1 MDKKLNDFLPDAS
14 APDQQF
20 VAVGMHHDCDYML
33 LDSVDI
39 RSLLHLRK
47 PFSHKGTYGHA
58 LLIAG
63 GTLTM
68 GAALLASKGCLY
80 AGAGLTTS
88 AIPAGGLV
96 ALNTALPEVMYVEK
110 AQLLS
115 EGSFDKYNAIAIGP
129 GIDDGEDN
137 LRLLDNLI
145 SSNLKLII
153 DADGLNLL
161 SNHHKLLSGLTADSI
176 LTPHVKE
183 FDRLFG
189 PHKTWWDR
197 LQTAKEEAWNRKLI
211 IVLKNQYTF
220 IVDQEGRV
228 YINSTGNPAMAQGG
242 MGDVLTGMI
251 AAYVA
256 QGYVAQEAAILACYL
271 HGRSGD
277 KLAETHFNVTASQV
291 AEAVPVILKS
301 LISG

>member
-14 APDQQF
+14 GPDQQF
-20 VAVGMHHDCDYML
+20 VAVGMHELCDYTL
-33 LDSVDI
+33 LDSTDI

-68 GAALLASKGCLY
+68 GAALLVSKGCLY
-80 AGAGLTTS
+80 AGAGLTTA
-88 AIPAGGLV
+88 AIPSGGLI
-96 ALNTALPEVMYVEK
+96 ALNSALPEVMYVEK
-110 AQLLS
+110 EQLLAES
-115 EGSFDKYNAIAIGP
+115 NSNQYNAIAIGP

-137 LRLLDNLI
+137 LRLLDHLI
-145 SSNLKLII
+145 SAKRQLIV

-189 PHKTWWDR
+189 PHETWWDR
-197 LQTAKEEAWNRKLI
+197 LQTARKEALNRKLV
-211 IVLKNQYTF
+211 IVLKNQFTF

-242 MGDVLTGMI
+242 MGDVLTGII

-256 QGYVAQEAAILACYL
+256 QGYVAKEAAILACYL
-271 HGRSGD
+271 HGKSGD
-277 KLAETHFNVTASQV
+277 TLAETHFNVTASQV
-291 AEAVPVILKS
+291 AKAVPVILKS

>member
-88 AIPAGGLV
+88 SIPSSGLI
-96 ALNTALPEVMYVEK
+96 ALNSALPEVMYVEK
-110 AQLLS
+110 QQLLAARD
-115 EGSFDKYNAIAIGP
+115 FDKYNAIAIGP

-137 LRLLDNLI
+137 LRLLDILI
-145 SSNLKLII
+145 STKCRLIV